1 MIRRILQEKNF
12 IACGLAAI
20 TGIVLYFRY
29 PFPEENF
36 FLELIFL
43 WARPV
48 FQGLKFSYTLFLYT
62 TPYIVY
68 SILLSGIYIFTLKT
82 PPRPKA
88 GKPPAYPTTSNRN
101 NLFLV
106 LAEVHNARTQELSEI
121 PHWFTIPERGL
132 FTGIAVFGAVGS
144 GKTSAALYQRQ
155 ETPA

>member
-12 IACGLAAI
+12 IAFGLAAI

-48 FQGLKFSYTLFLYT
+48 FQGLKFSYILFLYT

-88 GKPPAYPTTSNRN
+88 GKPAAYPTTSNRN

-106 LAEVHNARTQELSEI
+106 LGEVHNPRA
-121 PHWFTIPERGL
+121 PEP
-132 FTGIAVFGAVGS
+132 
-144 GKTSAALYQRQ
+144 YQRQ
-155 ETPA
+155 EVPA

>member
-12 IACGLAAI
+12 VAYVLAAI

-48 FQGLKFSYTLFLYT
+48 FQGLKVSYTIFLYTTPYIVYSDLNVLYFRYPFPEENFFLELIFLWARPVFQGLKVSYTIFLYT

-68 SILLSGIYIFTLKT
+68 SILLSAIYIFTLQ
-82 PPRPKA
+82 P
-88 GKPPAYPTTSNRN
+88 
-101 NLFLV
+101 
-106 LAEVHNARTQELSEI
+106 
-121 PHWFTIPERGL
+121 
-132 FTGIAVFGAVGS
+132 
-144 GKTSAALYQRQ
+144 
-155 ETPA
+155 